1 MAAPSVA
8 SRRPLSFVDLGSLL
22 YLGAVWGAVFLFMRI
37 AAPQVGPVWAADIRL
52 LIGALVLVA
61 IAGRRT
67 LPIVHGRLTSFLIV
81 GALFSALPFTF
92 IAIATVTLP
101 AGFAALLNAA
111 TPLFTATIG
120 MAFLGNR
127 PSARIIAGLV
137 VGVLAVL
144 DLVGWPPLEPL

>member
-52 LIGALVLVA
+52 LIGAVVLVA

-67 LPIVHGRLTSFLIV
+67 LPIERRISDRKSTRLNSSHVEKSYAVFCLKKKI
-81 GALFSALPFTF
+81 
-92 IAIATVTLP
+92 
-101 AGFAALLNAA
+101 
-111 TPLFTATIG
+111 
-120 MAFLGNR
+120 
-127 PSARIIAGLV
+127 RINIY
-137 VGVLAVL
+137 
-144 DLVGWPPLEPL
+144 